1 MSAKQA
7 AGDVQDE
14 LEAVHRTLT
23 QQQRSNL
30 AKMEKQGWEAADW
43 KACALESTQ
52 KLAAAN
58 AQASNISC
66 NLNGHSRLFFFFLFF
81 FFFFFLCPLECV
93 PLLLSLLRAALCQG
107 SLPTTACVLRPC
119 EQTVILPW

>member
-58 AQASNISC
+58 AQASTDSC
-66 NLNGHSRLFFFFLFF
+66 NLNGHSQLLLFFFFFFFFLFF
-81 FFFFFLCPLECV
+81 F
-93 PLLLSLLRAALCQG
+93 LLNLSLCFCHYSVLPFARAPCQSQPVCCG
-107 SLPTTACVLRPC
+107 LASSL
-119 EQTVILPW
+119 